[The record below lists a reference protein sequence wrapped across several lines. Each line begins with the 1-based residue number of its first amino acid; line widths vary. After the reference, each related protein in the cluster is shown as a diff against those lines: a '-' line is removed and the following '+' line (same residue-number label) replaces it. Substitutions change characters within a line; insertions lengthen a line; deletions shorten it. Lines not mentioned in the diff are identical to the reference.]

1 MQEKKGYID
10 FWILVVRF
18 MHKLMNRIIILLC
31 ILMIAYGTYAM
42 WDNNKT
48 TIAASTKQYEIYK
61 PRTDDHVS
69 FDELIAKNRDVFA
82 WLSID
87 GTAIDY
93 PVVQGNNNS
102 KYMKTNP
109 LGEPSP
115 SGAIFLDSRNSR
127 DFQDFNS
134 IIYGHH
140 MNKNAMFGQLHT
152 FIQQEVFQKYTTGS
166 LFYNDTTY
174 ALDIVGI
181 LKADA
186 YDVDIYQPGIHQDYK
201 KIEYVDYLRS
211 KAVHWRDTV
220 IQLDDRIL
228 LLSTCSNDTTNGR
241 YILVAKIADE
251 IVHPSTSN
259 QQTINTKPTVKTNG
273 YNLWIIIGIII
284 LIILLVGLLLIWLSK
299 RKKKEVNKEDI
310 ESNSDLL

>member
-48 TIAASTKQYEIYK
+48 TIAASTKQYKIYK
-61 PRTDDHVS
+61 PRTDSHVS
-69 FDELIAKNRDVFA
+69 FDELIAKNNDVFA

-115 SGAIFLDSRNSR
+115 SGAIFLDARNSK

-152 FIQQEVFQKYTTGS
+152 FTQQEVFQKNATGS
-166 LFYNDTTY
+166 LFYKDTTY
-174 ALDIVGI
+174 ALDVVGI

-186 YDVDIYQPGIHQDYK
+186 YDMDVYQPAIKQDYK
-201 KIEYVDYLRS
+201 KAQYVDYLQS
-211 KAVHWRDTV
+211 KAVHWRDTA
-220 IQLDDRIL
+220 IQTDDRIL

-241 YILVAKIADE
+241 YILVAKISDE
-251 IVHPSTSN
+251 IVHPSIGN
-259 QQTINTKPTVKTNG
+259 QQIIDTKPTVKTNG
-273 YNLWIIIGIII
+273 HCLWIIVGIMMLIII
-284 LIILLVGLLLIWLSK
+284 FVGVLLLWVSK
-299 RKKKEVNKEDI
+299 HKKKEANKEDI
-310 ESNSDLL
+310 DTNSDSL